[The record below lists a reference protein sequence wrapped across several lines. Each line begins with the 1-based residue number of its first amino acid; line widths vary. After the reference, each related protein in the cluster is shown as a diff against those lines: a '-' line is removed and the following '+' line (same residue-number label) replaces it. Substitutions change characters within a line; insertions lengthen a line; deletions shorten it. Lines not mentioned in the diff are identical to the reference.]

1 MKKNMVSVKL
11 WGTTIGYLLQQENGI
26 VGFQYDEDFIRSGI
40 EVSPIK
46 MPLSNR
52 IYTFPMLEENTFHG
66 LPGLVAD
73 SLPDKFGTIV
83 INRYLE
89 SQGRSADSLTII
101 EKLCYTGKR
110 GMGALEYEPAQELAF
125 SDDVLDIDALT
136 KLASDILSEKENFHI
151 KKNDKMM
158 GLLMESGSSVGG
170 ARAKT
175 LIAWNPETNDIRS
188 GQIDA
193 GKGYE
198 YWLLKFDN
206 IKNNKDKDLEPDNEE
221 YTKIEYAYY
230 LMAKEAGIQ
239 MSECRLY
246 DENGRAHFMTKRF
259 DRREKNGE
267 KIHMQ
272 SLCAIAHMDFNLPRT
287 YSYEDAFYVMR
298 ELKLPYE
305 DFLQLFR
312 RMVFNEC
319 AKNFDDHTKNISF
332 LMDKR
337 GIWSL
342 APAYDVTFSYKKD
355 SIWVSAHQ
363 MLINGKANDVNE
375 EDMYH
380 VAENVGIKRADAKRC
395 IEEVKQAI
403 KKWNVYAKEVGMSD
417 YNIKRIQE
425 YIKDAKL

>member
-1 MKKNMVSVKL
+1 MKRNMVSVRL

-26 VGFQYDEDFIRSGI
+26 VGFQYDEDFIRSEI

-89 SQGRSADSLTII
+89 SQGRSADSLSVI

-125 SDDVLDIDALT
+125 SDDSLDIDALT
-136 KLASDILSEKENFHI
+136 KLASDVLSEKENYHI
-151 KKNDKMM
+151 EKNNKMM
-158 GLLMESGSSVGG
+158 AQLMESGSSVGG

-175 LIAWNPETNDIRS
+175 LIAWNPKTNDIRS

-206 IKNNKDKDLEPDNEE
+206 IKNNKDKDLEPDGEE

-230 LMAKEAGIQ
+230 LMARDAGIR
-239 MSECRLY
+239 MNECRLY
-246 DENGRAHFMTKRF
+246 EENGRAHFMTKRF
-259 DRREKNGE
+259 DRREVRGE

-272 SLCAIAHMDFNLPRT
+272 SLCGIAHMDFNMPRT
-287 YSYEDAFYVMR
+287 YSYEEAFYVMR
-298 ELKLPYE
+298 TLKLPYD

-312 RMVFNEC
+312 RMVFNEL
-319 AKNFDDHTKNISF
+319 AKNYDDHTKNISF

-337 GIWSL
+337 GVWSL

-355 SIWVSAHQ
+355 SIWVCAHQ
-363 MLINGKANDVNE
+363 MLINGKADNISEADI
-375 EDMYH
+375 YH
-380 VAENVGIKRADAKRC
+380 VAEMVGIKKSDAKGC
-395 IEEVKQAI
+395 IEKVKYAIKNWENYAKQAGI
-403 KKWNVYAKEVGMSD
+403 SD
-417 YNIKRIQE
+417 YNIKRVAE
-425 YIKDAKL
+425 MLV